1 MRSGTHPMHTDT
13 AHPFSPSRTMP
24 RITHMTQRYACYR
37 TVIPIIILLLVPAA
51 LSAQTYTISEFSINA
66 CSGGFLDSGG
76 QGASGY
82 QNNENLTSVI
92 CSDIP
97 GESIS
102 LQWITANLSTAGTAP
117 VDRIR
122 IWDGDNTSAPLI
134 GEYTG
139 TQLQGQ
145 IVSASST
152 NPTGCLT
159 VQFTSNN
166 TGTGVFA
173 ASITCYTPCERPTAV
188 AVMGEAAP
196 ALVCTGEVVQFNG
209 SGSYAAP
216 GYNIAQYTWVFD
228 DGTTASGATATHSFD
243 EPGEY
248 IVQLNLVDDNNC
260 VNSNLVDLQVLVS
273 TTPSFQGTIQSQ
285 EFCFGATVDL
295 DAVVAPTTWTALPE
309 MNFGPPVQLPDL
321 QGVPFTSE
329 VTFTQFDPGQML
341 LNTNGLLSI
350 CASLE
355 HTFIGDL
362 IVSATCPN
370 GQNVIFHQQNGGG
383 TDLGQPGGV
392 TCTEYCWSPTA
403 TNGTWVDNAGG
414 GTLPSGTYESL
425 NPMSGFVG
433 CPLNGT
439 WTFTVVDMWAADD
452 GSMCDWQINF
462 DPSLF
467 PDLTEFT
474 PILGSTIDSAGWS
487 GPGVVIDPNDPLH
500 ATATPNTPGD
510 YDFTFT
516 VTDNFGCSYDTT
528 VTITIAE
535 PLAVEAGPDIILCND
550 PEPMAGEVE
559 GGATAN
565 CSYTLTLYDSASD
578 GWGGLIGQASV
589 TVVVNGSSNNYTLAA
604 GGQTSFSISV
614 PLGATITISYSG
626 ATLLGNN
633 FQNSFT
639 LFNDQG
645 NPVYQS
651 GTSLAGPANGQHY
664 SGTVTCGGGSGLT
677 EYIWS
682 PAAGLTD
689 PTSLTTNVFV
699 STPTWFYLSA
709 YPAGYPECASIDSV
723 LVGPDPSIDA
733 GEDATITLCASEPA
747 FNMTGALNGT
757 PDSGGTWTNSVG
769 ATVPALFNP
778 LTGASGTYTHTVT
791 SPNGCVATAELT
803 ITVIPAS
810 DPVCCG
816 IPDAGLPAYS
826 CDLTI
831 ALTATFGNTAN
842 VGTWTGPAGAVFADV
857 HAAQTTVT
865 LPAGGGGTH
874 WFYWTETSAFC
885 NTVDSVQM
893 TLTDAIVPN
902 LVGTDV
908 LCFGYCDGA
917 IVSNATGGN
926 GGLQYAWSNGAAGNS
941 SVTGLCPGQYQV
953 VITDANGCTGTAA
966 LTITEPALLEIDA
979 ISSLPVTCS
988 GDCDGEVQ
996 VMDATAVTY
1005 SYDGGVTWD
1014 PSPVNSGLC
1023 EGIHQVQ
1030 IRDADGCLG
1039 VGTVTVTGP
1048 PPVVAD
1054 FAWGPNPTTIENP
1067 YIEFLNTSTGAQH
1080 VYWDIA
1086 GLMTS
1091 GENEPSYT
1099 FDYKEPGVYEV
1110 CLVAWNFNNCRD
1122 SICKNVVIDDI
1133 LFTYVPNAFTPDGDG
1148 HNDVF
1153 GMSVNIHVITKFEMM
1168 IYDRWGQLV
1177 YSATDTGKPWLG
1189 SYRNSGEV
1197 LATGVYAYRI
1207 LYEIRG
1213 QETAKELMGHVTL
1226 LK

>member
-1 MRSGTHPMHTDT
+1 MAVMIV
-13 AHPFSPSRTMP
+13 PFT
-24 RITHMTQRYACYR
+24 
-37 TVIPIIILLLVPAA
+37 
-51 LSAQTYTISEFSINA
+51 LSAQTYTIAQAEINA
-66 CSGGFLDSGG
+66 CSGGFLDTGG

-82 QNNENLTSVI
+82 QNGENLTSVI
-92 CSDIP
+92 CADTP

-117 VDRIR
+117 IDRIR
-122 IWDGDNTSAPLI
+122 IWDGDNTSAPLL

-139 TQLQGQ
+139 TQLQGA
-145 IVSASST
+145 IVSASNT
-152 NPTGCLT
+152 NTTGCLT

-173 ASITCYTPCERPTAV
+173 AAITCYTPCERPTAV
-188 AVMGEAAP
+188 ASVVGEDLP
-196 ALVCTGEVVQFNG
+196 ALVCVGETVSFNG
-209 SGSYAAP
+209 SGSYPAP
-216 GYNIAQYTWVFD
+216 GTNYTIVQYTWDFD
-228 DGTTASGATATHSFD
+228 DGTTASGPTATHTFD

-248 IVQLNLVDDNNC
+248 VVQLNLLDDNGC

-273 TTPSFQGTIQSQ
+273 TTPSFQGSIQSY
-285 EFCFGATVDL
+285 ETCFGATVDL
-295 DAVVAPTTWTALPE
+295 SAVVTPTTWTALPE

-362 IVSATCPN
+362 VVSATCPN

-392 TCTEYCWSPTA
+392 TCAEYCWSPTA
-403 TNGTWVDNAGG
+403 TTGTWADNGGG
-414 GTLPSGTYESL
+414 GTLPPGTYTSL

-439 WTFTVVDMWAADD
+439 WTFTVVDMWSIDD

-462 DPSLF
+462 DPALF

-474 PILGSTIDSAGWS
+474 PIMGSSIDSAGWS
-487 GPGVVIDPNDPLH
+487 GPGVITDPTNPLQ

-510 YDFTFT
+510 YAYTFT

-528 VTITIAE
+528 ITITINE
-535 PLAVEAGPDIILCND
+535 PLQVSAGADIILCTA
-550 PEPMAGEVE
+550 PEPMAGQVG

-565 CSYTLTLYDSASD
+565 CTYTLTLYDSGGN
-578 GWGGLIGQASV
+578 GWGGLIGQANV
-589 TVVVNGSSNNYTLAA
+589 TVTVNGSSNNYTLAA
-604 GGQTSFSISV
+604 GAQTSFSIAV

-645 NPVYQS
+645 TPVYQS
-651 GTSLAGPANGQHY
+651 GNSLAGPSNGQHY
-664 SGTVTCGGGSGLT
+664 SGTATCGGGSGLS
-677 EYIWS
+677 EYFWT
-682 PAAGLTD
+682 PTTGLTD
-689 PTSLTTNVFV
+689 PTSLTTDVFV
-699 STPTWFYLSA
+699 TEPTWYYLTVH
-709 YPAGYPECASIDSV
+709 PAGYPECASVDSV
-723 LVGPDPSIDA
+723 LVTPDPTINA
-733 GEDATITLCASEPA
+733 GEDASITLCASEPA
-747 FNMTGALNGT
+747 FNMVDALGGT
-757 PDSGGTWTNSVG
+757 PDSNGTWTSATG
-769 ATVPALFNP
+769 ATVPNTFDP
-778 LTGASGTYTHTVT
+778 WTGSSGTYTHTVT
-791 SPNGCVATAELT
+791 SPSGCTATAELE

-816 IPDAGLPAYS
+816 IPDAGTPAFS
-826 CDLTI
+826 CDLSI
-831 ALTATFGNTAN
+831 GLSATYGNPIN
-842 VGTWTGPAGAVFADV
+842 LGTWTGPAGALFADP
-857 HAAQTTVT
+857 HAPQTTVT

-874 WFYWTETSAFC
+874 WFYWTETSPYC
-885 NTVDSVQM
+885 HTVDSVQM

-902 LVGTDV
+902 LVGTNV

-917 IVSNATGGN
+917 IVSNPTGGN
-926 GGLQYAWSNGAAGNS
+926 AANGLQYAWSNGVAGSN
-941 SVTGLCPGQYQV
+941 SVTDLCPGQYQLL
-953 VITDANGCTGTAA
+953 ITDDNGCTGTASM
-966 LTITEPALLEIDA
+966 TITEPALLQIDA
-979 ISSLPVTCS
+979 LSSMPVTCS
-988 GDCDGEVQ
+988 GDCDGQ
-996 VMDATAVTY
+996 VMVSDAAAVTY
-1005 SYDGGVTWD
+1005 SYDGGATWL
-1014 PSPVNSGLC
+1014 PLPVYNGLC
-1023 EGIHQVQ
+1023 EGIHAIQ

-1039 VGTVTVTGP
+1039 VGEVTVTGP

-1054 FAWGPNPTTIENP
+1054 LAWGPNPTTIENP
-1067 YIEFLNTSTGAQH
+1067 HIEFLNTSTGSQYVH
-1080 VYWDIA
+1080 WDIA
-1086 GLMTS
+1086 GFMTS
-1091 GENEPSYT
+1091 DSNDPEYT

-1153 GMSVNIHVITKFEMM
+1153 GMSVNIDVITKFEMM

-1177 YSATDTGKPWLG
+1177 YSTTDTGKPWLG
-1189 SYRNSGEV
+1189 SFRNSGEI

-1213 QETAKELMGHVTL
+1213 QETRKEYMGHVTL